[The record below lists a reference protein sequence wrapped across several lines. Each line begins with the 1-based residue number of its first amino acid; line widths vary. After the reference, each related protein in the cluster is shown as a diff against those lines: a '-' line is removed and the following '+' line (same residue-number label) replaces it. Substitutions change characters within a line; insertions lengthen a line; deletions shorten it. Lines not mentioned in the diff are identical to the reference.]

1 MEISIIE
8 YIAKLD
14 SLGKRVVRLAIVIVF
29 LWIGGLKFFNY
40 EAEGIV
46 PFVANSP
53 IMSFFYQHSEDY
65 MLHQNKE
72 GEFIAINHQW
82 HLANNSYIFS
92 AILGSVLIVLGILIA
107 TYQYF
112 PLASIVIFLMTLV
125 TLSFLFT
132 TPESWI
138 GHSSGT
144 EWGFPYLSGRG
155 RLVVKD
161 AVILSAAII
170 NMSESARRYLMH
182 KKSRKKN
189 LAIHLKCSSISQNES
204 DEKKKIL

>member
-53 IMSFFYQHSEDY
+53 VMSFFYQHSDDY

-92 AILGSVLIVLGILIA
+92 SILGSLLIVLGILIA

-112 PLASIVIFLMTLV
+112 PLASMLASIAIFFMTLV

-138 GHSSGT
+138 AHSSGT

-161 AVILSAAII
+161 VVILGAAIT
-170 NMSESARRYLMH
+170 NMSESARLYLMR
-182 KKSRKKN
+182 KKSRKKTW
-189 LAIHLKCSSISQNES
+189 LFI
-204 DEKKKIL
+204 